1 MKWDFCPS
9 ANIQRELSRR
19 FTLSRACRKA
29 ALRMRLDRTLLLK
42 ILKGVAIFAVAAL
55 VVAYVLDYAYFRV
68 RMIHP
73 KPAGPLETFTAPRL
87 LAIAEKGGKV
97 AYELDAQNP
106 EQTLVCVHAWFP
118 HGGYQPCWYLK
129 PKSQQPIPM

>member
-1 MKWDFCPS
+1 
-9 ANIQRELSRR
+9 
-19 FTLSRACRKA
+19 
-29 ALRMRLDRTLLLK
+29 MRLDRILLLK
-42 ILKGVAIFAVAAL
+42 ILKGVAAFAVTAM
-55 VVAYVLDYAYFRV
+55 VVAYLADYAYFRA

-73 KPAGPLETFTAPRL
+73 KSADPLETFTAARL

-106 EQTLVCVHAWFP
+106 EQTLTCVHAWFP

>member
-1 MKWDFCPS
+1 
-9 ANIQRELSRR
+9 
-19 FTLSRACRKA
+19 
-29 ALRMRLDRTLLLK
+29 MRLDRTFLRK
-42 ILKGVAIFAVAAL
+42 ILKGVAMFAVAAL
-55 VVAYVLDYAYFRV
+55 AVVYVADYAYFRV

-73 KPAGPLETFTAPRL
+73 KPADPLETFTSARL
-87 LAIAEKGGKV
+87 FAIAEKGGKV

-106 EQTLVCVHAWFP
+106 EQTLICAHSLFP